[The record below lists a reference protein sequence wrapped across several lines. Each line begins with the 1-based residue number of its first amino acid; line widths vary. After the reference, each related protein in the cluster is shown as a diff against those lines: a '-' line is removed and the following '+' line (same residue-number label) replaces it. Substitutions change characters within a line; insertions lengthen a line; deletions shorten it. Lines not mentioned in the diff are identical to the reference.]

1 MVKRKRVVVTGMGV
15 LTALGSTLEEFRQGL
30 LSAQSSIRPSE
41 QFLKYFEHAN
51 ASEVLQ
57 NIDYEGI
64 PAEQLPELDRTV
76 LWGYKVGRDALQQA
90 GLLDDPLLK
99 STSLVVGVS
108 SAGAEAIMPLI
119 EHRPEEFSVR
129 KMEVCGYFAA
139 ICPVVTSLLGLQGGF
154 ELVATACTASTNA
167 IGIGFDQIQNDK
179 NPVAL
184 IVGSDPIYLPTFA
197 GFNALKAMREAPCCP
212 FSGTP
217 GLSIGEGAGAL
228 VLEEYEHAKARGATI
243 YGEII
248 AYATSSDAH
257 HETAPD
263 PRGEGASLVM
273 RTALRNAGIGPDDIQ
288 YINAH
293 GTGTEANDRAETLAM
308 KKVFPNIAS
317 IPVSSTKSY
326 FGHNI
331 GSAGIIE
338 LVACL
343 VTLPE
348 GKVLPTLNFSVPRT
362 GCDLNYVPN
371 EFQQHDV
378 KLFMKNNY
386 AFGGNNCSIVSSV
399 KPEQVAQTEYRRRRV
414 VITGM
419 GALNSLGYGS
429 QQINQRIR
437 DGEQGSVLVAARDWL
452 EASEAILGDKE
463 SEGYAKV
470 LATNPRLAVL
480 LEGQAE
486 GDLLALQFRAHEVR
500 DIEPRKHLKNF
511 DSRKASKIATYAL
524 LALEQALQSGG
535 KKVRHGDT
543 DVALIMGMSKGPQA
557 TIAKYAQSLYPDP
570 RRARTFEF
578 PSALMNSIATFCAI
592 AKGMKG
598 YDTTLSTG
606 YNASFGALFYGYE
619 LVRQGLQA
627 QALVG
632 GADENGYSA
641 TLTSPSTI
649 GRLNWDCAED
659 GFQVYGAQ
667 ASGFVLGEG
676 AAVALLEDAEA
687 ARERGAKVLAELIG
701 YGRTC
706 DAVYPGE
713 PALARGNGLSAAIR
727 QALDEAGLHANQV
740 ELICGT
746 SWGTQESGE
755 KELGA
760 IREVFGAASAEI
772 PLVNYNGHFGF
783 VESAAVL
790 LNLSVVLEAM
800 QSGVISPI
808 PFTQEF
814 CAEDIAFVREPLQR
828 EVRHALVIGASEGGN
843 NYAMVLRKGDADA

>member
-15 LTALGSTLEEFRQGL
+15 LTALGSTVDAFREGL
-30 LSAQSSIRPSE
+30 LAGQSSIRPSE
-41 QFLKYFEHAN
+41 HFLRYFDHAN

-57 NIDYEGI
+57 DVEYPGVAPEL
-64 PAEQLPELDRTV
+64 LPELDRTV
-76 LWGYKVGRDALQQA
+76 LWGYKVGRDALLQA
-90 GLLDDPLLK
+90 GLLDAPLLK
-99 STSLVVGVS
+99 TTSLVVGVS
-108 SAGAEAIMPLI
+108 SAGAEAIMPLL
-119 EHRPEEFSVR
+119 ENRAQDFSPR
-129 KMEVCGYFAA
+129 KMEVSGGFSS
-139 ICPVVTSLLGLQGGF
+139 ICPVVTALLGLQGGF

-179 NPVAL
+179 NNVAL

-197 GFNALKAMREAPCCP
+197 GFNALKAMREEPCCP

-263 PRGEGASLVM
+263 PRAEGATLVM
-273 RTALRNAGIGPDDIQ
+273 RAALQNAGVGPEAIQ

-293 GTGTEANDRAETLAM
+293 GTGTEANDRSETLAM
-308 KKVFPNIAS
+308 KKVFPGIAD

-338 LVACL
+338 LIACL

-371 EFQQHDV
+371 EFQAHDV

-399 KPEQVAQTEYRRRRV
+399 KPEQVPQTEYRPRRV

-419 GALNSLGYGS
+419 GALSSLGYGP
-429 QQINQRIR
+429 QQISQRIR
-437 DGEQGSVLVAARDWL
+437 DGEQGSVLVAVSDWMQ
-452 EASEAILGDKE
+452 ASEENQELEKIL
-463 SEGYAKV
+463 
-470 LATNPRLAVL
+470 LTNPRLKAH
-480 LEGQAE
+480 
-486 GDLLALQFRAHEVR
+486 LAGLGEHDIRELQFRAHEVR
-500 DIEPRKHLKNF
+500 NIDPRKHLKNY
-511 DSRKASKIATYAL
+511 DARKASKIATYGL
-524 LALEQALQSGG
+524 LAVEQALLSGG
-535 KKVRHGDT
+535 RKIRHGDT

-557 TIAKYAQSLYPDP
+557 TMSRYGQSLYPDP

-578 PSALMNSIATFCAI
+578 PSALMNSTATFCAI

-598 YDTTLSTG
+598 YNSTLSTG
-606 YNASFGALFYGYE
+606 YNAAFGALFYGYE
-619 LVRQGLQA
+619 LVRQGLQP

-632 GADENGYSA
+632 GADENAYSSA
-641 TLTSPSTI
+641 LMSPAGSA
-649 GRLNWDCAED
+649 RLNWTAEAEA
-659 GFQVYGAQ
+659 FQVYGAQ
-667 ASGFVLGEG
+667 GSGFTQGEG
-676 AAVALLEDAEA
+676 AAVALLEDADAAA
-687 ARERGAKVLAELIG
+687 ARGATVLAEVLG

-706 DAVYPGE
+706 DAAYPGDD
-713 PALARGNGLSAAIR
+713 ALGRGNGLATAIV
-727 QALDEAGLHANQV
+727 QALQEAGLRAEQV
-740 ELICGT
+740 DLICGT
-746 SWGTQESGE
+746 SWGTADSSE

-760 IREVFGAASAEI
+760 IREVFGSASAQI

-783 VESAAVL
+783 VESVAAL
-790 LNLSVVLEAM
+790 LNLSMVLEAM
-800 QSGVISPI
+800 QTGEIAPI
-808 PFTQEF
+808 PFTQAF
-814 CAEDIAFVREPLQR
+814 CADDIAFVRQPIQR
-828 EVRHALVIGASEGGN
+828 EVRHALLIGASEGGN
-843 NYAMVLRKGDADA
+843 NYAVVVRKAGVDA

>member
-1 MVKRKRVVVTGMGV
+1 MVKRKRIVVTGMGV
-15 LTALGSTLEEFRQGL
+15 LTALGNSPEEFREGL
-30 LSAQSSIRPSE
+30 FATKASIRPSE
-41 QFLKYFEHAN
+41 NFLKYYDNAL

-57 NIDYEGI
+57 PVDYPGI
-64 PAEQLPELDRTV
+64 APELLPELDRTG

-99 STSLVVGVS
+99 QTSLVVGVS

-119 EHRPEEFSVR
+119 ENRPEEFSLR
-129 KMEVCGYFAA
+129 KLEVSGNFSS

-167 IGIGFDQIQNDK
+167 IGIGFDQIQNGK

-197 GFNALKAMREAPCCP
+197 GFHALKAMREESCSP

-248 AYATSSDAH
+248 GYATSSDAH

-263 PRGEGASLVM
+263 PRAEGATLVM
-273 RTALRNAGIGPDDIQ
+273 RAALANAGVGPADIQ
-288 YINAH
+288 YINTH

-308 KKVFPNIAS
+308 KKVFPNIAEV
-317 IPVSSTKSY
+317 PVSSSKSY

-338 LVACL
+338 LIACL
-343 VTLPE
+343 VTLPT

-386 AFGGNNCSIVSSV
+386 AFGGNNCSIVASV

-419 GALNSLGYGS
+419 GALSSLGYGA
-429 QQINQRIR
+429 QQITQKIR
-437 DGEQGSVLVAARDWL
+437 SGEQGATLQAARDWL
-452 EASEAILGDKE
+452 SNSEDSPHERILASAPGMNELNQAD
-463 SEGYAKV
+463 
-470 LATNPRLAVL
+470 L
-480 LEGQAE
+480 LE
-486 GDLLALQFRAHEVR
+486 LQFSAHEVHG
-500 DIEPRKHLKNF
+500 IEPRKHLKNF
-511 DSRKASKIATYAL
+511 DSRKASKIATYGL
-524 LALEQALQSGG
+524 LALEQALQSGD
-535 KKVRHGDT
+535 KKIRHGDT

-557 TIAKYAQSLYPDP
+557 TVARYAQSLYPDP

-578 PSALMNSIATFCAI
+578 PSALMNSTATFCAI

-598 YDTTLSTG
+598 YNTTLSTG
-606 YNASFGALFYGYE
+606 YNAAFGALFYGYE
-619 LVRQGLQA
+619 LVRQGLQT

-632 GADENGYSA
+632 GADENAYSSA
-641 TLTSPSTI
+641 LMSPS
-649 GRLNWDCAED
+649 GRARLNWADNEQA
-659 GFQVYGAQ
+659 FQVYAAE
-667 ASGFVLGEG
+667 ASGYTMGEG
-676 AAVALLEDAEA
+676 AAVAMLEDAEA
-687 ARERGAKVLAELIG
+687 ATARGAEVLAEIVG
-701 YGRTC
+701 YGRSC
-706 DAVYPGE
+706 DALYPGSQPE
-713 PALARGNGLSAAIR
+713 GPNAMTNAIVQALA
-727 QALDEAGLHANQV
+727 EADLRADQV
-740 ELICGT
+740 DLICGT
-746 SWGTQESGE
+746 SWGSAASAD

-760 IREVFGAASAEI
+760 IREVFGSASREI

-783 VESAAVL
+783 VESAAAL
-790 LNLSVVLEAM
+790 LNLAVLLDTLK
-800 QSGVISPI
+800 SGDIAPI
-808 PFTQEF
+808 PYTRDF

-828 EVRHALVIGASEGGN
+828 DIRHALLIGASDGGN
-843 NYAMVLRKGDADA
+843 NYAVILRKDGADA